1 MKSKVELQEKDLK
14 DIITSHFNLK
24 GKVVNDVKF
33 YYTSQYFDRMET
45 SSSPA
50 LSRVEVELEEK

>member
-1 MKSKVELQEKDLK
+1 MKIKIELSEKDLK
-14 DIITSHFNLK
+14 EIITAKFTSD
-24 GKVVNDVKF
+24 GKVGKDVKF
-33 YYTSQYFDRMET
+33 YYTNQYYDRMET